1 MPAFISHSFENKPEF
16 ENITDALDLR
26 AVPYWNPAE
35 IRPGA
40 SLREQLRA
48 AVERCD
54 LCIFIAT
61 RKSVESSWCGAEL
74 GAFWGAGKPIVVYVA
89 EPSLSDEELPQI
101 VQGDVWE
108 RRIAKIADRA
118 KEIIAQG
125 GVSGETM
132 ISKRNFS
139 VAQLTVEQ
147 LEKMI
152 VGAVS
157 LAAATSKDKGAP
169 SNFEEVGSAA
179 RGAAGKVLA
188 GFKASE
194 AASRELV
201 DLWHNKILWVDD
213 RPENNIFERQA
224 FEAMG
229 LEFTLALS
237 TAEALHILATRKFA
251 AIISDMGRK
260 EGPREGYV
268 LLEAVRA
275 IDKTTPFFIYA
286 GSRASQHQR
295 EAALRGA
302 QGTTNIAEELV
313 EMVTR
318 ALPTGT

>member
-1 MPAFISHSFENKPEF
+1 MTAFISHSFENKPEF
-16 ENITDALDLR
+16 ENVTDALDLR
-26 AVPYWNPAE
+26 SVPYWNPAE

-40 SLREQLRA
+40 SLREQLRT

-54 LCIFIAT
+54 LCVFIAT
-61 RKSVESSWCGAEL
+61 RKSIESSWCGAEL

-89 EPSLSDEELPQI
+89 EPSLADHELPQI

-125 GVSGETM
+125 HAVRDPNSTKGE
-132 ISKRNFS
+132 SS

-157 LAAATSKDKGAP
+157 LAAATSKDKASP
-169 SNFEEVGSAA
+169 SNFEDVSSAV

-194 AASRELV
+194 AASRELS
-201 DLWHNKILWVDD
+201 DDWHNKILWVDD
-213 RPENNIFERQA
+213 RPENNVFERQA
-224 FEAMG
+224 FESMG

-237 TAEALHILATRKFA
+237 TQEALHVLATRKFA

-275 IDKTTPFFIYA
+275 VDKATPLFIYA
-286 GSRASQHQR
+286 GSRAVQHRR